1 MLKVLNTED
10 DCRLTLTNIYNDI
23 RANSHGQTCIIL

>member
-23 RANSHGQTCIIL
+23 KPNSPMGKHV